1 MSFYKNRKTT
11 LGTKEPEKVK
21 SPTLNDE
28 DDEDDD
34 DEWGLSLQ
42 KSSPRR
48 SPPRK
53 RATFT
58 MRKKTTPK
66 KNVTT
71 ATASKRSFATAAA
84 AMITKKAKME
94 KVEEAKLP
102 HISEE
107 REEAY
112 SLLDSIKTATRPEMD
127 GIVRTFNPNKIRKT
141 IRFAKTMDKDKQL
154 TGSQQIFLR
163 MLDHKVK
170 HVNPHIRTIHKTNV
184 QVANEKIN
192 WTPEFKL
199 KKTRTTKSSSSASAL
214 QRGIIIIVHTH
225 GGFVKSNNL
234 INYIPDVNNT
244 LQSVSTFYLS
254 DIGASVCTDRKNYK
268 KFDEKFLSHFP
279 QTPIEFSI
287 NEISASASESLKN
300 IELKSAF
307 AMQTERAGV
316 LGNYFES
323 GVYNLAVSTRKNNI
337 PFLNKKYSCGKK
349 HGTLGGYDTHSIQ
362 ALTSDGLK
370 PLSEIIN
377 RQSAFNCQDEYS
389 SITTLELLG
398 ELSKVIDDLEHVLI
412 IDTSCSPF
420 TPSIIKELFAEMP
433 PESTPHKHRKTGLF
447 KSDNAMRQT
456 LEPYFPDLIDGG
468 GKKIK
473 KTKKNHRHHKNKKQ
487 KKTFRKKT
495 NNKK

>member
-287 NEISASASESLKN
+287 NEISASASESLKS

-337 PFLNKKYSCGKK
+337 PFLNKKYLCGKK

-468 GKKIK
+468 GKK
-473 KTKKNHRHHKNKKQ
+473 TKKNKKYHRRRHHKKNKSIKNKK
-487 KKTFRKKT
+487 
-495 NNKK
+495 

>member
-170 HVNPHIRTIHKTNV
+170 HVNPHIRTIHKTNA
-184 QVANEKIN
+184 QFANEKIN

-199 KKTRTTKSSSSASAL
+199 KKTKTTKSSSTALSASL
-214 QRGIIIIVHTH
+214 
-225 GGFVKSNNL
+225 
-234 INYIPDVNNT
+234 
-244 LQSVSTFYLS
+244 
-254 DIGASVCTDRKNYK
+254 
-268 KFDEKFLSHFP
+268 
-279 QTPIEFSI
+279 
-287 NEISASASESLKN
+287 
-300 IELKSAF
+300 
-307 AMQTERAGV
+307 
-316 LGNYFES
+316 
-323 GVYNLAVSTRKNNI
+323 
-337 PFLNKKYSCGKK
+337 
-349 HGTLGGYDTHSIQ
+349 
-362 ALTSDGLK
+362 
-370 PLSEIIN
+370 
-377 RQSAFNCQDEYS
+377 
-389 SITTLELLG
+389 
-398 ELSKVIDDLEHVLI
+398 
-412 IDTSCSPF
+412 
-420 TPSIIKELFAEMP
+420 
-433 PESTPHKHRKTGLF
+433 
-447 KSDNAMRQT
+447 
-456 LEPYFPDLIDGG
+456 
-468 GKKIK
+468 
-473 KTKKNHRHHKNKKQ
+473 
-487 KKTFRKKT
+487 
-495 NNKK
+495 